1 MASFPEFVRFCAA
14 RSGCDK
20 GGLYAIQP
28 RGLRGSPI
36 KIGYSF
42 DLLRR
47 LAAWEYSYPSGI
59 DILAVARMNR
69 PNDTHF
75 HKRRALQLA
84 EALLK
89 HELREHVLAREEWLQ
104 PWAKAEML
112 AAMRRLQLSLS
123 PNLALGARV
132 GALRH
137 ARSARAAECCA
148 HDAASTKGAASTG
161 GLALPPSAQGRGAE
175 VRGGCSVPLGAL
187 AAWARQV
194 RGEQACWRPDKLT
207 AARADCAQHARPTT
221 AGTSM
226 LPADEHGPR
235 CK

>member
-14 RSGCDK
+14 RPGCDK

-42 DLLRR
+42 NLLRR
-47 LAAWEYSYPSGI
+47 LANWEYSYPAGV

-89 HELREHVLAREEWLQ
+89 HELQEHVVAREEWLQ
-104 PWAKAEML
+104 PRAKAETL

-123 PNLALGARV
+123 PNLAGHFFDAAQIKAGPRERRAGDPHAAPLAAPPPLHEPTRRQWRAQPTPV
-132 GALRH
+132 HWPCHLRH
-137 ARSARAAECCA
+137 KGVEPKCEADALCRWERSPQPR
-148 HDAASTKGAASTG
+148 
-161 GLALPPSAQGRGAE
+161 GRGRCVAT
-175 VRGGCSVPLGAL
+175 G
-187 AAWARQV
+187 
-194 RGEQACWRPDKLT
+194 
-207 AARADCAQHARPTT
+207 
-221 AGTSM
+221 
-226 LPADEHGPR
+226 LPARDA
-235 CK
+235 

>member
-1 MASFPEFVRFCAA
+1 MASFTEFVRFCAA
-14 RSGCDK
+14 RPSCDK

-42 DLLRR
+42 NLLRR

-123 PNLALGARV
+123 PNLAGHFFDAEQIKATPGERRAGEVHTDLHVKPAAPPPQPTRRQRREPPV
-132 GALRH
+132 PAL
-137 ARSARAAECCA
+137 
-148 HDAASTKGAASTG
+148 
-161 GLALPPSAQGRGAE
+161 
-175 VRGGCSVPLGAL
+175 
-187 AAWARQV
+187 
-194 RGEQACWRPDKLT
+194 
-207 AARADCAQHARPTT
+207 
-221 AGTSM
+221 
-226 LPADEHGPR
+226 
-235 CK
+235 